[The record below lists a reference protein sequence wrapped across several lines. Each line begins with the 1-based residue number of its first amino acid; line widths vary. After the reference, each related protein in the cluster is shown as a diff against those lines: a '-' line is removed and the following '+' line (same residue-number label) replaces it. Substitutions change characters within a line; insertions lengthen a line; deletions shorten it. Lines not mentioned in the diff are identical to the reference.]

1 MAKVV
6 TVGSNTP
13 AYRVTKIL
21 FTILLIAL
29 AIFMLSPFIWMIG
42 ASLKKEKDVFSST
55 VGWFP
60 KYWYPDSYLRV
71 LNLKGSKANYHFL
84 LAYWNSIKVSVTATA
99 VAVSSACL
107 AGYAFAKLK
116 FKGSNVLF
124 LLYLSQMMIP
134 SQLTIIPRFVLFS
147 AVGLTNT
154 HLALILPKIV
164 AVSSTFMMRQA
175 FLGTPN
181 ELREAAKID
190 GAGEFR
196 IFFQIMV
203 PLIVPTI
210 AALCTTQFMGS
221 WNSYMDPL
229 IFISDPKLATLP
241 LALDRFRSDTGV
253 QTNMLMAACCLT
265 TIPVFVV
272 FLCGQKYFMKGLT
285 VGAVKG

>member
-42 ASLKKEKDVFSST
+42 ASLKKEKDVFSDT

-134 SQLTIIPRFVLFS
+134 SQLTIIPRFVLFN

-181 ELREAAKID
+181 ELREAAKLD

-229 IFISDPKLATLP
+229 IFISDPELVTLP

-253 QTNMLMAACCLT
+253 QNNMLMAACCLT